1 MKYIDVSEHQG
12 VIAWEAVKG
21 NVDGVILRA
30 GYGKNNIDKYFHR
43 NASECNRLGIP
54 CGAYWFSYA
63 YTEDMALLEAAYLVQ
78 AAGQHRM
85 ELPLAFDW
93 EYDSRKY
100 AEKQGVKVTAALVK
114 DMTNAFC
121 QYVENK
127 KYYCMLYANPDYISQ
142 FFGTLAGGRY
152 DLWLAA
158 WPNIVDV
165 SKPPRKCGIWQWGSS
180 RVPGI
185 GSDVDT
191 NEAYHDYAAMLAGK
205 QPQPEPPPVEE
216 KPSASPQPWYTDAQQ
231 WAVTNHIADG
241 TRPTEAA
248 TRAEVWQMLYNY
260 AKSKEDDG
268 R

>member
-1 MKYIDVSEHQG
+1 MKYIDVSEFQG
-12 VIAWEAVKG
+12 VIDWEAVKG
-21 NVDGVILRA
+21 SVDGVILRA

-43 NASECNRLGIP
+43 NASECNRLSIP

-63 YTEDMALLEAAYLVQ
+63 YTADMARLEATYLVQ

-93 EYDSRKY
+93 EYDSRRY
-100 AEKQGVKVTAALVK
+100 AEKQGVKVTAALVRS
-114 DMTNAFC
+114 MTDAFC

-127 KYYCMLYANPDYISQ
+127 KYYCMLYANPDYINQ

-158 WPNIVDV
+158 WPNNVDV
-165 SKPPRKCGIWQWGSS
+165 SNPPRKCGIWQWGNS

-205 QPQPEPPPVEE
+205 QPQPVEE
-216 KPSASPQPWYTDAQQ
+216 KPSAPPQPWYTEAQQ
-231 WAVTNHIADG
+231 WAVTNKIADG

-260 AKSKEDDG
+260 HNMEDDS